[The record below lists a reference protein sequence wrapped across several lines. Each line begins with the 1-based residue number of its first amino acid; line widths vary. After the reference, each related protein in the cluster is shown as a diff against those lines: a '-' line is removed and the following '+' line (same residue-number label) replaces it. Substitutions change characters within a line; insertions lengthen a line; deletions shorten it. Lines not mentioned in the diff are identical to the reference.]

1 MSNPDTHVTDQPER
15 KIYWK
20 SLLQIEM
27 PVCVTLARKMAN
39 AEQVLKLVPGAMIH
53 FNMPCDKPLSLEV
66 DDNVIARGDV
76 VKVGDKFGL
85 KLLAIEN
92 QKEQWLDIFANSKAK
107 QSTKASSE
115 QGVAPKSAQFT
126 K

>member
-1 MSNPDTHVTDQPER
+1 MSNSDSHVTDQPER

-20 SLLQIEM
+20 SLLQIEL
-27 PVCVTLARKMAN
+27 PVCVTLARKMVN
-39 AEQVLKLVPGAMIH
+39 AEQVIKLVPGAMIH

-92 QKEQWLDIFANSKAK
+92 QKEQWLDIFAKSKSKPTSNAN
-107 QSTKASSE
+107 TE